1 MDTRVNPGHLL
12 RDRITIDRSH
22 VSNRALDDLK
32 QSFCRSVSGRTG
44 SCDVDSSSFERA
56 IVSVKVVDESS
67 SLNRNSVPRES
78 TCGAP
83 DQGREHGKLMRDI
96 VVLKV
101 RH

>member
-12 RDRITIDRSH
+12 RDRIIIDRSH
-22 VSNRALDDLK
+22 VSNRALGDLK

-44 SCDVDSSSFERA
+44 CCGVDSSSFERA
-56 IVSVKVVDESS
+56 LVSVNVVDDSS
-67 SLNRNSVPRES
+67 SLNGNSVPRES
-78 TCGAP
+78 TCVAP
-83 DQGREHGKLMRDI
+83 DQGRKHGKLMRDI